1 MGNSLQ
7 QLEFGQKNDLHVHAD
22 SVVPD
27 SVSPMD
33 WSSPQAPQSVEFS
46 SQEYWNGLPFPIL
59 GDFPDPGFSHESPVS
74 PALAGGFFATEPPV
88 QFSSVQSLSREDSW
102 RPHES
107 QHARPPCP
115 SPTPGVHPN
124 SCPSSQ

>member
-46 SQEYWNGLPFPIL
+46 SQEYWNGLPFPIP
-59 GDFPDPGFSHESPVS
+59 GDPPDPGIELASLEF
-74 PALAGGFFATEPPV
+74 PALADRFFTTSAT
-88 QFSSVQSLSREDSW
+88 W
-102 RPHES
+102 
-107 QHARPPCP
+107 
-115 SPTPGVHPN
+115 GWII
-124 SCPSSQ
+124 